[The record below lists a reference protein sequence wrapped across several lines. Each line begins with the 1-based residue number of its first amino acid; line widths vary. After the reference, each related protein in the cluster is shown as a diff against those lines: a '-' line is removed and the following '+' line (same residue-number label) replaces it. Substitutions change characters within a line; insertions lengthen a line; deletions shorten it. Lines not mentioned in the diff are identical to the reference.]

1 MSFLNFVVLIVI
13 AYFAWRIVDL
23 LPDIVFR
30 LSELQRDVAEIRR
43 AGEGSSPDAPDAPDA
58 PGVGKDDPG
67 EAEG

>member
-1 MSFLNFVVLIVI
+1 MSFLTFIVLVVI

-43 AGEGSSPDAPDAPDA
+43 SSEAAAAPEAGDEADAADADAGEEGS
-58 PGVGKDDPG
+58 
-67 EAEG
+67 